1 MDSGTGDSS
10 DAHMF
15 KGINKTEQAKEAA
28 PDIRLIATPEP
39 LVQMFWR
46 QLNM

>member
-1 MDSGTGDSS
+1 
-10 DAHMF
+10 MF

-39 LVQMFWR
+39 LQVHPVTFLQMLWR